1 MIERREYVS
10 RIKAAMDIWSDELLL
25 VEQHVIEGNPS
36 MVDVWEQQ
44 RQDMLQLLIVIE
56 ESINR
61 LRHQKT
67 MPGSHTDIAW
77 RKISCDLIQLERLY
91 PGN

>member
-36 MVDVWEQQ
+36 MIDVWEQQ
-44 RQDMLQLLIVIE
+44 RQDMLQLLMVIE

-61 LRHQKT
+61 LRHQQT
-67 MPGSHTDIAW
+67 MSGSHTDIAW
-77 RKISCDLIQLERLY
+77 RKLNCDLIQLERLY

>member
-10 RIKAAMDIWSDELLL
+10 RIKAAMDVWSDELLL
-25 VEQHVIEGNPS
+25 VEQHVIEGDTN
-36 MVDVWEQQ
+36 MVDIWEQQ
-44 RQDMLQLLIVIE
+44 RQEMMQLLTAIE
-56 ESINR
+56 ESINC

-67 MPGSHTDIAW
+67 VSGSSSDIAW
-77 RKISCDLIQLERLY
+77 RKLNCNLVQLERLY

>member
-10 RIKAAMDIWSDELLL
+10 RIKAAVDIWSDELLL
-25 VEQHVIEGNPS
+25 IEQCVIEGEAG

-44 RQDMLQLLIVIE
+44 RQELMQLLTVVE
-56 ESINR
+56 ERIAR

-67 MPGSHTDIAW
+67 MTGTSPDIAW
-77 RKISCDLIQLERLY
+77 RQVNCDLTQLERLF